1 MNVRQDIIDKKN
13 VIEGWISENR
23 PKLWMAKQLGCK
35 IDTLDS
41 YLKKWG
47 IHYKGNMG
55 AKGHKSSPNKKTV
68 LEYIKKDCV
77 KVPLLR
83 KKLIE
88 EGYKEYKCESCKL
101 SEWMGNKISL
111 ELHHVDGNRYNN
123 ELSNLMILCPN
134 CHSMIPNHSMKKAYR
149 APMV

>member
-1 MNVRQDIIDKKN
+1 MNVRQDIIYKKN

-88 EGYKEYKCESCKL
+88 EGYKEYKCENCKL

>member
-13 VIEGWISENR
+13 VIEDWISENR

-47 IHYKGNMG
+47 IHYKGNIG
-55 AKGHKSSPNKKTV
+55 AKGYKTSNNRKTV
-68 LEYIKKDCV
+68 SEYIKGNVISGSK
-77 KVPLLR
+77 LR

-88 EGYKEYKCESCKL
+88 EGIKKDSCESCGL
-101 SEWMGNKISL
+101 DEWMGNKISL

-123 ELSNLMILCPN
+123 KLSNLMILCPN
-134 CHSMIPNHSMKKAYR
+134 CHSMTPNHSMRKVYR
-149 APMV
+149 